1 MTQSKARKPLTAR
14 RLRQDRRYAGVLYK
28 LVRARLGLTQERMGD
43 LLGCSRFGILH
54 RERTKQLYSL
64 QELVALQELTGIPD
78 ADWWDIIKEVA
89 K

>member
-1 MTQSKARKPLTAR
+1 
-14 RLRQDRRYAGVLYK
+14 
-28 LVRARLGLTQERMGD
+28 MGD